1 MSKFNFL
8 DVLKNIEQTKREL
21 PKKLANM
28 TQNYFVLSFRKQ
40 GFDGGKWQEVKR
52 RIPGTPE
59 FKYPK
64 TKGLSRRTKPI
75 LIESG
80 ELRRRVANS
89 ILLAT
94 WPTVKLMVDL
104 PQAAAINEGTD
115 KMPQRQFIGQSNE
128 LTGKQ
133 ITLVE
138 TYFDRVWDA
147 GNL

>member
-1 MSKFNFL
+1 MSKFDFL
-8 DVLKNIEQTKREL
+8 SILQKVEQTKKEL
-21 PKKLANM
+21 PKKLANV

-104 PQAAAINEGTD
+104 PQAAAINEGLGN
-115 KMPQRQFIGQSNE
+115 MPKRQFIGQSNE
-128 LTGKQ
+128 LTEKQ
-133 ITLVE
+133 IRLVE
-138 TYFDRVWDA
+138 GYFDKIWEA